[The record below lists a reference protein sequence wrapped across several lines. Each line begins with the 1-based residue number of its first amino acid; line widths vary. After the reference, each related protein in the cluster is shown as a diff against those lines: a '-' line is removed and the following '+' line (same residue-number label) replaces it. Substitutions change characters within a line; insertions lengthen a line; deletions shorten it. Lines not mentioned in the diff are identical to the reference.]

1 MLFYYSNFNSLC
13 DRDTNRSYLEQ
24 FFDQRCLII
33 TDSNLNWVD
42 LDQVQDIVQEQDI
55 QLILVDLTHNPYPD
69 ADPGRRTTPRAL
81 QQQYSAV
88 TTTRVLTSD
97 YRYYYDPDPD
107 FIFFPLFLWLFST
120 RQPMWYATV
129 VYDTGFEKS
138 KSIMC
143 LNRTQCWHRI
153 YLFGQ
158 LVQYPW
164 FDQIDYSFV
173 FPLGDVLEKLPIPE
187 YINTAEL
194 DHIRLYQD
202 CLPVGLK
209 NEDATK
215 QHDVGVGHPIYCECA
230 VNLVTETSITE
241 GVMLTEKSCKP
252 FMAYQIP
259 IIVGAVGANQF
270 FEDIGLDMFAD
281 YIPWQTWDS
290 VLDHKLRIRL
300 IVEFVNSLLVDPQSI
315 LTTHRDFKTRLIK
328 NKEYFHSTEFE
339 NMLLR
344 QIRKQKLPDPG
355 QFKQLLG
362 QLIVWKTL

>member
-1 MLFYYSNFNSLC
+1 MLFYYSHFNSCC
-13 DRDTNRSYLEQ
+13 DWDTDRSYLDR

-33 TDSNLNWVD
+33 TDSNLNHVD
-42 LDQVQDIVQEQDI
+42 LDQVRAIVTDNDIE
-55 QLILVDLTHNPYPD
+55 LILVDLTHNPYPD
-69 ADPGRRTTPRAL
+69 ADPSRRPTPHAL
-81 QQQYSAV
+81 QQQYSAIV
-88 TTTRVLTSD
+88 TTVVLTSD
-97 YRYYYDPDPD
+97 YRYYYKPEPN
-107 FIFFPLFLWLFST
+107 FVFFPMCLWLFST

-187 YINTAEL
+187 YITIAERN
-194 DHIRLYQD
+194 HIRLYQD
-202 CLPVGLK
+202 RLPVGLK

-215 QHDVGVGHPIYCECA
+215 QHDVGVGHSIYRECA
-230 VNLVTETSITE
+230 INLVTETSITE
-241 GVMLTEKSCKP
+241 GVMLSEKSCKP
-252 FMAYQIP
+252 FMAYQLP

-281 YIPWQTWDS
+281 YIPWSTWDHVS
-290 VLDHKLRIRL
+290 DHKLRIRM
-300 IVEFVNSLLVDPQSI
+300 IVEFVNSLLTNPEEILLAHQSF
-315 LTTHRDFKTRLIK
+315 RDRLIK
-328 NKEYFHSTEFE
+328 NKEYFHSPAFE
-339 NMLLR
+339 NLLLD
-344 QIRKQKLPDPG
+344 QILN
-355 QFKQLLG
+355 FKPS
-362 QLIVWKTL
+362 

>member
-1 MLFYYSNFNSLC
+1 MLFYYSDFNSLC
-13 DRDTNRSYLEQ
+13 DHDTDRSYLEQ

-33 TDSNLNWVD
+33 TDSNLNQVD
-42 LDQVQDIVQEQDI
+42 LDQVRVIVTDNDIELV
-55 QLILVDLTHNPYPD
+55 LVDLTHNPYPD
-69 ADPGRRTTPRAL
+69 ADPHRRPTPHAL
-81 QQQYSAV
+81 QQQYSAIA
-88 TTTRVLTSD
+88 TTRVLMSD
-97 YRYYYDPDPD
+97 YQYYYYPEPN
-107 FIFFPLFLWLFST
+107 FVFFPMCLWLFSS

-138 KSIMC
+138 RSIMC
-143 LNRTQCWHRI
+143 LNRTQSWHRI

-187 YINTAEL
+187 YINTAERN
-194 DHIRLYQD
+194 HIRLYQD
-202 CLPVGLK
+202 RLPVGLK

-215 QHDVGVGHPIYCECA
+215 QHDVGVGHPIYRECA
-230 VNLVTETSITE
+230 INLVTETSITE

-281 YIPWQTWDS
+281 YIPWKTWDH
-290 VLDHKLRIRL
+290 VPDHKLRIRM
-300 IVEFVNSLLVDPQSI
+300 IVEFVDSLLADPEAI
-315 LTTHRDFKTRLIK
+315 LATHHGFKTRLIK
-328 NKEYFHSTEFE
+328 NKEYFHSPEFQ
-339 NMLLR
+339 NLLLA
-344 QIRKQKLPDPG
+344 QILDFKPG
-355 QFKQLLG
+355 
-362 QLIVWKTL
+362 

>member
-1 MLFYYSNFNSLC
+1 
-13 DRDTNRSYLEQ
+13 
-24 FFDQRCLII
+24 
-33 TDSNLNWVD
+33 VD
-42 LDQVQDIVQEQDI
+42 LDQVRDIVVDNDI
-55 QLILVDLTHNPYPD
+55 ELVLVDLTHNPYPD
-69 ADPGRRTTPRAL
+69 ADPGRRSTPHAL
-81 QQQYSAV
+81 QQQYSAIA
-88 TTTRVLTSD
+88 TTVVLTSD
-97 YRYYYDPDPD
+97 YRYYYKPEPN
-107 FIFFPLFLWLFST
+107 FVFFPMCLWLFST

-215 QHDVGVGHPIYCECA
+215 QHDVGVGHPVYNQCA

-241 GVMLTEKSCKP
+241 GVMLSEKTCKP

-259 IIVGAVGANQF
+259 IMVGPVGGSQF
-270 FEDIGLDMFAD
+270 LQDIGFDMFSD
-281 YIPWQTWDS
+281 YIPWQTWDH
-290 VLDHKLRIRL
+290 VLDHKLRIRM
-300 IVEFVNSLLVDPQSI
+300 IVEFVNSLLADPEEI
-315 LTTHRDFKTRLIK
+315 LLAHQCFQDRLIK
-328 NKEYFHSTEFE
+328 NKQYFHSPAFE
-339 NMLLR
+339 NLLLD
-344 QIRKQKLPDPG
+344 QILN
-355 QFKQLLG
+355 FKPS
-362 QLIVWKTL
+362 

>member
-1 MLFYYSNFNSLC
+1 MLFYYSDFNSLC
-13 DRDTNRSYLEQ
+13 ARDTDRSYLAQ

-33 TDSNLNWVD
+33 TDSNLNHVD
-42 LDQVQDIVQEQDI
+42 PDQVRAIVQEQDI

-81 QQQYSAV
+81 QQQYSAIAD
-88 TTTRVLTSD
+88 TLVLTSD

-107 FIFFPLFLWLFST
+107 FIFFPMCLWLFST

-138 KSIMC
+138 RSIMC

-158 LVQYPW
+158 LVEYPW
-164 FDQIDYSFV
+164 FDHVDYSFV

-202 CLPVGLK
+202 RLPVGLK

-215 QHDVGVGHPIYCECA
+215 QHDVGVGHPIYRECA
-230 VNLVTETSITE
+230 INLVTETSITE
-241 GVMLTEKSCKP
+241 GVMITEKTCKP

-259 IIVGAVGANQF
+259 VIVGPIGGSQF
-270 FEDIGLDMFAD
+270 LEDLGLDMFAD
-281 YIPWQTWDS
+281 YIPWRTWDS
-290 VLDHKLRIRL
+290 VADHKLRIRR
-300 IVEFVNSLLVDPQSI
+300 IVEFVDSILANPVAI
-315 LTTHRDFKTRLIK
+315 LTTHQGFKDRLIK
-328 NKEYFHSTEFE
+328 NKLYFHSTEFQD
-339 NMLLR
+339 LLLQQMVSVR
-344 QIRKQKLPDPG
+344 S
-355 QFKQLLG
+355 
-362 QLIVWKTL
+362 V